1 MALSAPRHPKLPA
14 PGDAEALWIVD
25 LSGYIF
31 RAYHAVAPLSSPTG
45 EPTHAVHGTVSMLQR
60 LLDAFSPANFVV
72 CMDSKSPS
80 FRKELLPTYK
90 ANRPPAPPDLS
101 AQISRCEQICR
112 AFGWCVLQSEGIEA
126 DDLIATSAKWALA
139 EGLRVVVVSADKDL
153 LQLVHDDDD
162 RVVLY
167 DPAKDK
173 VVDAPAVVEKYGV
186 KPSALGDWLA
196 LVGDSSD
203 NVPGVAGVGP
213 KTATELLL
221 QYGNIQEILASAPTL
236 KKEKLRASL
245 VAAVETLPLSR
256 RLVSLHDTVPIALS
270 REVVHRGAMRVEEL
284 RALFTELGLTR
295 HLGQLPPRDASALP
309 TAEGIGRAGA
319 PTPIGEAIAL
329 RTVSLDEALAFVA
342 GEKFLAL
349 APCSMG
355 SAPETVLVGVALR
368 GAGDGLYLPVG
379 HRMLGS
385 PPALEAFERARLAQA
400 VGARGPGTT
409 VVFDRFALDAVVGFA
424 IGGCVDDAQL
434 LAYLAD
440 PDAART
446 REAFAERARVAL
458 PIEPSAKKKAGS
470 EPLDLQPIEAT
481 ASRLGAEA
489 ASLYAVI
496 PALREDIEVAGVRRL
511 LEEVDRPLRAV
522 LSAMEHRGVGIDT
535 AELARQASS
544 ARAALA
550 ELEAKAEQLAGR
562 AISLRSRNQLEA
574 VFFDELGLPVLK
586 KTPKGGR
593 SIDAEVL
600 EELAEKHALPRVV
613 LEHRELDKLLGTY
626 LEALPAYVNAR
637 TGRIHPRF
645 DQTNTATGRL
655 ACHDPNLQNVP
666 IRTELGR
673 RVRDAFVAGPGR
685 VILSADYSQIELRVL
700 AHLSGD
706 EALIDAFAS
715 GHDIHRATAAKM
727 YGLAPEQV
735 TNEQRRSAKA
745 INFGVLYGMGEW
757 ALGRQLGISRDE
769 AQSFIASYFAAY
781 PKVSG
786 WLEGVIAKAREE
798 GCVRTLDG
806 RVRFLPNLRSTN
818 RVLRAEAERMAKNSP
833 IQGTSADI
841 LKRAMIALEANPA
854 PGASM
859 ILTVH
864 DELVF
869 EVDEGSAE
877 SAASHVKRI
886 MQDTVTLRV
895 PLDVQAGFGPHWGAA
910 HR

>member
-1 MALSAPRHPKLPA
+1 MASPAPRHPKLPA
-14 PGDAEALWIVD
+14 PADVGALWIVD

-45 EPTHAVHGTVSMLQR
+45 EPTHAVHGTISMLQR
-60 LLDAFSPANFVV
+60 LVESFAPANFVV
-72 CMDSKSPS
+72 CMDSKAPS
-80 FRKELLPTYK
+80 FRKELLATYK

-101 AQISRCEQICR
+101 SQITRCEQIAR
-112 AFGWCVLQSEGIEA
+112 AFGWCVLQSEGVEA

-173 VVDAPAVVEKYGV
+173 VVDAAGVVEKYGV

-221 QYGNIQEILASAPTL
+221 QYGNVEGILAAAPSL
-236 KKEKLRASL
+236 KKEKVRASL
-245 VAAVETLPLSR
+245 VAAGETLPLSR
-256 RLVSLHDTVPIALS
+256 RLVALHDTVPMTIS
-270 REVVHRGAMRVEEL
+270 REAVHRGAPRVEEL
-284 RALFTELGLTR
+284 RALFMELGLTR
-295 HLGQLPPRDASALP
+295 HLAQLPRPQERPSPAGEEPRVELTTPQVAEAL
-309 TAEGIGRAGA
+309 E
-319 PTPIGEAIAL
+319 L
-329 RTVSLDEALAFVA
+329 RTATIDEALAFVA
-342 GEKFLAL
+342 GEEVLAF
-349 APCSMG
+349 APCTMG
-355 SAPETVLVGVALR
+355 ASPDRVLVGVALR
-368 GAGDGLYLPVG
+368 GASDALYLPVA
-379 HRMLGS
+379 HRALGA
-385 PPALEAFERARLAQA
+385 PAALTEEDRVRLAEA
-400 VGARGPGTT
+400 MGARAPGTT
-409 VVFDRFALDAVVGFA
+409 VVFDRSALDAVTGFA
-424 IGGCVDDAQL
+424 AGKAIDDAQL

-440 PDAART
+440 PDAPRT
-446 REAFAERARVAL
+446 REAFAELARVSL
-458 PIEPSAKKKAGS
+458 PEEPAAKKKVAG
-470 EPLDLQPIEAT
+470 EPLDLQPLEVT
-481 ASRLGAEA
+481 AKRAACEA
-489 ASLYAVI
+489 AYLFTVA
-496 PALREDIEVAGVRRL
+496 PRLRARVEAAGVRRV

-522 LSAMEHRGVGIDT
+522 LSAMEERGVGVDT

-550 ELEAKAEQLAGR
+550 DLEAKAERIVGKP
-562 AISLRSRNQLEA
+562 ISLRSRNQLEA
-574 VFFDELGLPVLK
+574 VFFDDLGLPVLK

-600 EELAEKHALPRVV
+600 EELAEKHELPRVV

-626 LEALPAYVNAR
+626 LEALPTYVNVR
-637 TGRIHPRF
+637 TRRIHPRF

-673 RVRDAFVAGPGR
+673 RVRDAFVAQPGK

-700 AHLSGD
+700 AHLSED

-727 YGLAPEQV
+727 YGLTPEAV
-735 TNEQRRSAKA
+735 TSEQRRSAKA

-757 ALGRQLGISRDE
+757 ALGRQLGIARDD
-769 AQSFIASYFAAY
+769 AQRFIASYFAAY

-786 WLEGVIAKAREE
+786 WLDGVVAKARED

-854 PGASM
+854 PGAAM

-869 EVDEGSAE
+869 EVDAREAE
-877 SAASHVKRI
+877 RAAEHVRSL
-886 MQDTVTLRV
+886 MEQTVSLRV

>member
-1 MALSAPRHPKLPA
+1 MASPAPRHPKLPA
-14 PGDAEALWIVD
+14 LADVEALWIVD

-31 RAYHAVAPLSSPTG
+31 RAYHAVAPLSSPSG

-60 LLDAFSPANFVV
+60 LVEAFAPANFVV
-72 CMDSKSPS
+72 CMDSKAPS
-80 FRKELLPTYK
+80 FRKDLLATYK

-101 AQISRCEQICR
+101 SQITRCEQIAR
-112 AFGWCVLQSEGIEA
+112 AFGWCVLQSEGVEA

-139 EGLRVVVVSADKDL
+139 HGLRVVVVSADKDL

-167 DPAKDK
+167 DPSKDK
-173 VVDAPAVVEKYGV
+173 VVDAAGVVEKYGV

-221 QYGNIQEILASAPTL
+221 QYGNIQEIIAAAPSI

-256 RLVSLHDTVPIALS
+256 RLVALHDTVPIAIS
-270 REVVHRGAMRVEEL
+270 REEVHRGAPRLEEL

-295 HLGQLPPRDASALP
+295 HLAQLPKAERGA
-309 TAEGIGRAGA
+309 AEGVEVGA
-319 PTPIGEAIAL
+319 SGPAAEAPQPLRVVDLEEAIAMI
-329 RTVSLDEALAFVA
+329 SQEEA
-342 GEKFLAL
+342 LAL
-349 APCSMG
+349 APCAMG
-355 SAPETVLVGVALR
+355 ASPDVTLVGVALR
-368 GAGDGLYLPVG
+368 GAWASLYLPVA
-379 HRMLGS
+379 HRALGA
-385 PPALEAFERARLAQA
+385 PPVLDASSRERLARA
-400 VGARGPGTT
+400 IGARAAATT
-409 VVFDRFALDAVVGFA
+409 IVFDRAAIDALVGYA
-424 IGGCVDDAQL
+424 AGRNVDDAQL
-434 LAYLAD
+434 LSYLAD
-440 PDAART
+440 PDAPRT
-446 REAFAERARVAL
+446 REALAELARVAL
-458 PIEPSAKKKAGS
+458 PEPSVTKKKTAP
-470 EPLDLQPIEAT
+470 EPLDLEPVEVTAT
-481 ASRLGAEA
+481 RASAEA
-489 ASLYAVI
+489 ASLFAVA
-496 PALREDIEVAGVRRL
+496 PRLRERVAAAGVTRVL
-511 LEEVDRPLRAV
+511 DEVDRPLRAV
-522 LSAMEHRGVGIDT
+522 LSAMEERGVGIDT
-535 AELARQASS
+535 VELGRQAAS

-550 ELEAKAEQLAGR
+550 ELEARAERIVGKPL
-562 AISLRSRNQLEA
+562 SLRSRNQLEA
-574 VFFDELGLPVLK
+574 VFFDDLGLPVLK

-600 EELAEKHALPRVV
+600 EELAEKHELPRVV

-626 LEALPAYVNAR
+626 LEALPTYVNAR

-673 RVRDAFVAGPGR
+673 RVRDAFVAQPGK

-735 TNEQRRSAKA
+735 SNEQRRSAKA
-745 INFGVLYGMGEW
+745 INFGVLYGMGDW
-757 ALGRQLGISRDE
+757 ALGRQLGIARDE
-769 AQSFIASYFAAY
+769 AQRFIASYFAAY
-781 PKVSG
+781 PNVSG
-786 WLEGVIAKAREE
+786 WLEGVVAKARDE
-798 GCVRTLDG
+798 GAVRTLDG

-854 PGASM
+854 PGAAM

-869 EVDEGSAE
+869 EVDESSAE
-877 SAASHVKRI
+877 RAAAHVKAL
-886 MQDTVTLRV
+886 MEDTVRLRV